1 MAEPKE
7 QGRCLV
13 CGRDLA
19 PGESRLL
26 EDVGPGVARLV
37 REDYP
42 DAPDGARICG
52 ADRARY
58 RRLQVER
65 LLQDEQGELSDLDRE
80 VLASLESRTPVAE
93 PVAQVYEERK
103 RFGDRAADAVAAFGG
118 SWTFILAFVAVLV
131 VWIAL
136 NVTGLLFGRFDP
148 YPFILLNL
156 ALSCIAALQA
166 PVIMMSQRRQEAID
180 RLRSENDY
188 KVNLKA
194 ELEIR
199 HLHEKIDHQLSR
211 QWERLAEIQRI
222 QIEMMEELMEAV
234 RR

>member
-1 MAEPKE
+1 MMDADD
-7 QGRCLV
+7 QRSCLV
-13 CGRDLA
+13 CGR
-19 PGESRLL
+19 SREPAELRMI
-26 EDVGPGVARLV
+26 EEISPGVARLV
-37 REDYP
+37 RLDFPEAPED
-42 DAPDGARICG
+42 ALICR

-65 LLQDEQGELSDLDRE
+65 LLQDERGELSDLDCE
-80 VLASLESRTPVAE
+80 VLASLETSAPVAE
-93 PVAQVYEERK
+93 PVAQIYEERK
-103 RFGDRAADAVAAFGG
+103 SFGDRAADRVAVFGG
-118 SWTFILAFVAVLV
+118 SWTFISGFVVVLA

-136 NVTGLLFGRFDP
+136 NVTGLMFGRFDP

-199 HLHEKIDHQLSR
+199 HLHEKMDHQLGR

-222 QIEMMEELMEAV
+222 QIEMMEEMMDSSP
-234 RR
+234 R

>member
-1 MAEPKE
+1 MTDAHE
-7 QGRCLV
+7 QRRCVV
-13 CGRDLA
+13 CGEELA
-19 PGESRLL
+19 PGESRTL
-26 EDVGPGVARLV
+26 EEIGPGVAQLV
-37 REDYP
+37 RADFP
-42 DAPDGARICG
+42 DAPRDASICR

-58 RRLQVER
+58 RRLLVER
-65 LLQDEQGELSDLDRE
+65 LLQEERGELSDLDRE
-80 VLASLESRTPVAE
+80 VLASLESSAPVTE
-93 PVAQVYEERK
+93 PVAQIYGERK
-103 RFGDRAADAVAAFGG
+103 SFGDRAADRVAVFGG

-136 NVTGLLFGRFDP
+136 NVTGLLFGPFDP

-180 RLRSENDY
+180 RLRAENDY

-194 ELEIR
+194 ALEIR
-199 HLHEKIDHQLSR
+199 HLHEKMDHQLSR

-222 QIEMMEELMEAV
+222 QIDMMEEMMESA